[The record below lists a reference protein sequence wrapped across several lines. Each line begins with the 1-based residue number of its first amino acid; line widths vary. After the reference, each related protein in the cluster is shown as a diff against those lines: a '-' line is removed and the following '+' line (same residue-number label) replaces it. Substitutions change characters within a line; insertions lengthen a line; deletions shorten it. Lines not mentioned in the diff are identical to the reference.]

1 MTPRCRTSPAGV
13 DGPACKEGV
22 GLAMPAS
29 EGRSK
34 IGESKNGEKREEG
47 EGERGG
53 EGERKRIC
61 LSECVFEVDI

>member
-1 MTPRCRTSPAGV
+1 MQDLAGRV

-47 EGERGG
+47 EGER
-53 EGERKRIC
+53 ERK
-61 LSECVFEVDI
+61 L